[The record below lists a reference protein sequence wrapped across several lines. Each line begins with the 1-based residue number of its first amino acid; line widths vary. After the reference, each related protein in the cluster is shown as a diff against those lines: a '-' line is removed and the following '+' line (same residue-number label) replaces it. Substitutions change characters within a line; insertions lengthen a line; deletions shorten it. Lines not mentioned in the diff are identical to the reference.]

1 MRYEIFGQKTGLRVS
16 TLVLGG
22 GMFGTANGYGASSDD
37 VQAIL
42 RNYVDAG
49 GNFIDTSDA
58 YQQGQSEA
66 AIGEFITGNRENYV
80 VASKYSRTAARTPAI
95 AAAGAHRKAMVQ
107 SVEASLKR
115 LKTDHI
121 DLYFVHIDDGLT
133 PMEEVAR
140 GFDDLAR
147 AGKII
152 YAGFSNTPAWR
163 VTQAA
168 VSADLRGWVPTAA
181 LQIEYSLLQRSP
193 ERDLLPMARE
203 LGLGVMGYSPLA
215 GGLLTGKYRAGEEGR
230 ATALK
235 GAVAHK
241 DDGHGATVID
251 AVIAISQELDV
262 TPGQVA
268 IAWAM
273 SKGIFTI
280 IGPRTPSQLQ
290 DNLGAMAVNFSTEA
304 MERLTNA
311 SKSGPGSNP

>member
-1 MRYEIFGQKTGLRVS
+1 MRYEVFGQKTGLRVS

-22 GMFGTANGYGASSDD
+22 GMFGTANGYGATSEE
-37 VQAIL
+37 VQAML
-42 RNYVDAG
+42 RSYVDAG

-58 YQQGQSEA
+58 YQLGQSEA
-66 AIGEFITGNRENYV
+66 AIGEFIAGSRDDFVIT
-80 VASKYSRTAARTPAI
+80 SKYSRTASRVPAI
-95 AAAGAHRKAMVQ
+95 AAAGSHRKAMVQ
-107 SVEASLKR
+107 SVEASLRR

-121 DLYFVHIDDGLT
+121 DLYFAHTDDGVT

-152 YAGFSNTPAWR
+152 YCGFSNTPAWR
-163 VTQAA
+163 VAQA
-168 VSADLRGWVPTAA
+168 VVFADLRGWAPIAA
-181 LQIEYSLLQRSP
+181 LQIEYSLLQRTP
-193 ERDLLPMARE
+193 ERDLLPMAKE

-215 GGLLTGKYRAGEEGR
+215 GGVLTGKYRKGEDGR

-251 AVIAISQELDV
+251 ALIAISLELNM
-262 TPGQVA
+262 TPSQVA
-268 IAWAM
+268 IAWTM
-273 SKGIFTI
+273 SNGIFTI

-290 DNLGAMAVNFSTEA
+290 DNLGAMALDVNIEA
-304 MERLTNA
+304 MDRLTSA
-311 SKSGPGSNP
+311 SKIDPPG

>member
-1 MRYEIFGQKTGLRVS
+1 MRYEVFGQKTGLRVS
-16 TLVLGG
+16 KLVLGG
-22 GMFGTANGYGASSDD
+22 GMFGTANGYGANSDD

-49 GNFIDTSDA
+49 GNFIDTSDV
-58 YQQGQSEA
+58 YQLGQSEV
-66 AIGEFITGNRENYV
+66 AIGDFIAASRNDFV
-80 VASKYSRTAARTPAI
+80 IASKYSRTASRAPAI
-95 AAAGAHRKAMVQ
+95 AAAGSHRKAMVQ

-121 DLYFVHIDDGLT
+121 DLYFAHTDDGLT
-133 PMEEVAR
+133 PMEELAR

-152 YAGFSNTPAWR
+152 YAGLSNTPAWR
-163 VTQAA
+163 VAQAA
-168 VSADLRGWVPTAA
+168 VFADVRGWVPIAA
-181 LQIEYSLLQRSP
+181 LQIEYSLLQRAP
-193 ERDLLPMARE
+193 ERDLLPMAKE
-203 LGLGVMGYSPLA
+203 PGLGVMGYSPLA
-215 GGLLTGKYRAGEEGR
+215 GGVLTGKYRKGEEGR

-251 AVIAISQELDV
+251 AVIAIPEELRA
-262 TPGQVA
+262 TPSQVA
-268 IAWAM
+268 IAWTM

-290 DNLGAMAVNFSTEA
+290 DNLGAMALDLNMGAT
-304 MERLTNA
+304 ERLTNA
-311 SKSGPGSNP
+311 SKIDRAS

>member
-1 MRYEIFGQKTGLRVS
+1 MRYEVFGQKTGLRVS

-22 GMFGTANGYGASSDD
+22 GMFGTANGYGATSED

-42 RNYVDAG
+42 RGYVEAG
-49 GNFIDTSDA
+49 GNFIDTSDV
-58 YQQGQSEA
+58 YQLGQSEA
-66 AIGEFITGNRENYV
+66 AIGDFIAGSRDDFV
-80 VASKYSRTAARTPAI
+80 IASKYSRTALRAPAI
-95 AAAGAHRKAMVQ
+95 AAAGSHRKAMVQ

-121 DLYFVHIDDGLT
+121 DLYFAHTDDGVT

-152 YAGFSNTPAWR
+152 YAGFSNTPPWR
-163 VTQAA
+163 VAQAA
-168 VSADLRGWVPTAA
+168 VFADVRGWVPTAA
-181 LQIEYSLLQRSP
+181 LQIEYSLLQRGP
-193 ERDLLPMARE
+193 ERDLLPMAKE

-215 GGLLTGKYRAGEEGR
+215 GGLLTGKYRKGEEGR

-235 GAVAHK
+235 GVVAHR

-251 AVIAISQELDV
+251 AVIAISQELGV

-273 SKGIFTI
+273 SKGIFAI
-280 IGPRTPSQLQ
+280 IGPRTPSQLR
-290 DNLGAMAVNFSTEA
+290 DNLGAMAVDLSTEA

-311 SKSGPGSNP
+311 SKIDQAG